1 MTSPLKILVV
11 DDNRDNA
18 NSLAELFE
26 LEGHDVKVAYSGE
39 EAIEAYMS
47 NDFDLAFMDVMMPGK
62 NGVESFL
69 EIRQMK
75 PKAKVY
81 MMTGYSVDQLL
92 QQAIDNGA
100 LGVFGKPVD
109 LTKVLGAIDGA
120 KPSGIVLVA
129 EDDPDFGPVL
139 QQAIAESG
147 RNCELVTDGKEAL
160 ERMDRGGVEVLILD
174 LNMPLING
182 IEVYTTLRK
191 SNRAVPT
198 VMISACI
205 DQYRDALEFFDRHR
219 GDRHP
224 NQAVRLRC
232 AVGQA
237 RPPGSLTGSPSQGLP
252 AIPGPDEPS
261 GLLILILQITGK
273 FRSGSFRQNPSCR
286 RDFAGIRSSRPPRAH
301 PKNSGRFRPVSA
313 TSPSSVPDWR
323 WRASSSM

>member
-18 NSLAELFE
+18 DSLVELFE

-39 EAIEAYMS
+39 EAIESYMS

-69 EIRQMK
+69 EIRQLK

-109 LTKVLGAIDGA
+109 LTEVLGAIDGA

-139 QQAIAESG
+139 HQAITESG

-205 DQYRDALEFFDRHR
+205 DQYRDALE
-219 GDRHP
+219 
-224 NQAVRLRC
+224 
-232 AVGQA
+232 
-237 RPPGSLTGSPSQGLP
+237 SLTDIEVTGILTKPF
-252 AIPGPDEPS
+252 DFDV
-261 GLLILILQITGK
+261 LLGK
-273 FRSGSFRQNPSCR
+273 LDRL
-286 RDFAGIRSSRPPRAH
+286 AA
-301 PKNSGRFRPVSA
+301 
-313 TSPSSVPDWR
+313 
-323 WRASSSM
+323 